1 MPRHGETR
9 RLPPALAAA
18 LDDLGIVGVARQF
31 VPPPEVVAA
40 AAEGLALRARH
51 GRGGTEVG
59 LARAQGL
66 TQATP
71 LSVAEMRVMAGWF
84 ARFGAQRRSARWGDP
99 DNPSTGYIAWMLWG
113 GDAGRAWVE
122 SHRPDWS

>member
-1 MPRHGETR
+1 MPHHREGP

-18 LDDLGIVGVARQF
+18 LDDLGIGGAAAQF
-31 VPPPEVVAA
+31 VPPPDVTAT

-66 TQATP
+66 AASRP
-71 LSVAEMRVMAGWF
+71 LTAAEMRMMAGWF
-84 ARFGAQRRSARWGDP
+84 ARFGAQRRPARWGDP

-113 GDAGRAWVE
+113 GDAGRNWVE
-122 SHRPDWS
+122 ARRADWS